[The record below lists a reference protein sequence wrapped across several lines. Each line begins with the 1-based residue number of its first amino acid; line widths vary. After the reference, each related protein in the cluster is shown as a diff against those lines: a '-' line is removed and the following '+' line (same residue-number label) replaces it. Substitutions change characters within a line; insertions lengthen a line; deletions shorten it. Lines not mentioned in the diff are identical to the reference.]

1 MPQGQ
6 GVLPPGARLVHIG
19 PHKTGTTTL
28 QGAFHRG
35 RRALAAHGV
44 RYAGR
49 TRQPAHAAAAIA
61 GGTPVNSLEAP
72 SMAHWEQL
80 CAEVARA
87 GRRRRVVVS
96 SERFANADDDTAR
109 AVVDGLGGKRVHV
122 VVTLR
127 PLLKIL
133 PSQWQEYIKSGHHH
147 TYEKFLDGM
156 LRRPPYDK
164 PTPSFWR
171 RHRHD
176 ELVARWAK
184 AAGPENLTVVVVDQ
198 GDPLWQLRAFEG
210 LLGLPDGL
218 LEPERDGLT
227 NRSLTAAEVEIL
239 RQVNQEL
246 SRSRRPAVERKLV
259 REALVRELRGAYVPE
274 KDAARIATPAWA
286 RRAAAAV
293 SAEMVAGIRASGV
306 RVLGDLDS
314 LVPAAGA
321 DGGAGGDA
329 DRPDGPDEPDGRD
342 AAGAARLPVSAV
354 YAAVA
359 GALAAADPSA

>member
-1 MPQGQ
+1 MTARRQGA
-6 GVLPPGARLVHIG
+6 LPPRTRLVHIG

-28 QGAFHRG
+28 QGAFHLS

-49 TRQPAHAAAAIA
+49 SRQPAHAVAAIA
-61 GGTPVNSLEAP
+61 GGTPVHSLEAP
-72 SMAHWEQL
+72 STAHWEQL

-96 SERFANADDDTAR
+96 SERFANADADTAR
-109 AVVDGLGGKRVHV
+109 AVVDGLGGERVHV

-133 PSQWQEYIKSGHHH
+133 PSQWQEYVKTGHRHA
-147 TYEKFLDGM
+147 YVDWLDGM

-184 AAGPENLTVVVVDQ
+184 AAGAENLTVVVVDQ
-198 GDPLWQLRAFEG
+198 GDPLWQLRAFED
-210 LLGLPDGL
+210 LLGLPEGL
-218 LEPERDGLT
+218 LQPERDGFT
-227 NRSLTAAEVEIL
+227 NRSLTAAEVELL
-239 RQVNQEL
+239 RLVNGEL
-246 SRSRRPAVERKLV
+246 SRSRRPAAERKLV
-259 REALVRELRGAYVPE
+259 REALVRELRGAYEPG

-293 SAEMVAGIRASGV
+293 SAEMVAGIRDSGV
-306 RVLGDLDS
+306 RVMGGLDS
-314 LVPAAGA
+314 LVPEPEPEAA
-321 DGGAGGDA
+321 
-329 DRPDGPDEPDGRD
+329 EPDGD
-342 AAGAARLPVSAV
+342 EPAAEPRLPVSAV
-354 YAAVA
+354 HAAVA
-359 GALAAADPSA
+359 GALAAAAGSP